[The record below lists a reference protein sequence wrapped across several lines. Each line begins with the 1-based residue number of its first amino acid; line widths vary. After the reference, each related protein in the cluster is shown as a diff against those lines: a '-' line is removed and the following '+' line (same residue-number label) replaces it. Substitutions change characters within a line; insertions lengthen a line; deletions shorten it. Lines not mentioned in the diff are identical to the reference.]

1 MGHERLG
8 RLPKTKRWKNIVADI
23 ALSSASDSSAIEIVE
38 KTSDAIDSRFRRLHL
53 DPGIQDVFSFL
64 LTITVVSRSEN
75 PYENLTAFGV
85 DLHGKPATPLTL
97 AQALSTFLKRGGGSN
112 EYAELAKSAANKAL
126 ANFYRQE
133 TIQADLFGS
142 QEEPFTVW
150 RKASD
155 GRGFCI
161 LAREFFSAFTTNYIK
176 YFLDREA
183 SSAIPS
189 LQARNLFQNNIEAH
203 IDDVTS
209 HSFETSK
216 ITQSFAAGWYNKN
229 ATKELPSSRKTS
241 GFLSVALNK
250 IRDSLSREGRL

>member
-8 RLPKTKRWKNIVADI
+8 RLPKTRKWRRIVADI
-23 ALSSASDSSAIEIVE
+23 ALSSTSDSSAKEVIE
-38 KTSDAIDSRFRRLHL
+38 KTVEAIDNRFRNIHL

-64 LTITVVSRSEN
+64 LSITIVSRSES
-75 PYENLTAFGV
+75 PYENLASLGI
-85 DLHGKPATPLTL
+85 DLHGNPATPLSL
-97 AQALSTFLKRGGGSN
+97 AQALSTFLTREGGST
-112 EYAELAKSAANKAL
+112 EYTELAKSAANKAL

-133 TIQADLFGS
+133 TIQADLFVS

-155 GRGFCI
+155 GRGFCV

-189 LQARNLFQNNIEAH
+189 LQARSLFQNNIEAH

-229 ATKELPSSRKTS
+229 ATQELPSSRKTS
-241 GFLSVALNK
+241 RFLSVALNK
-250 IRDSLSREGRL
+250 IRDSLVREGRF